1 MFGKSPSRLSASI
14 AVSVVAALL
23 LSMVSTVSRVHE
35 FNAINSTAT
44 AALHAQAIAAF
55 DTKAELLVIADL
67 IDAKVAAAEG
77 KVLDDQILAVETA
90 RAEKF
95 RAVAAQLHQIGV
107 AGEAAVDAGTIR
119 SAAWYWEYEVAL
131 ELLDS
136 VDFSPG
142 VSSASKLMAGRT
154 THASVIANA
163 VAAWE
168 VEQARIDAELARQ
181 ARIDAEL
188 ALLALVARSAA
199 AVPTASST
207 SGVYSVYVR
216 TVANASNAQATIDAG
231 GQIAVNYG
239 DGSGV
244 FVSAHN
250 YDDST
255 ALLLKVGDIVIFS
268 GAASGTYRVT
278 GSKDVNKY
286 GSTTA
291 DVRSL
296 DVSMMMQTC
305 YFGTDLM
312 RVVGMVPA

>member
-1 MFGKSPSRLSASI
+1 VG
-14 AVSVVAALL
+14 
-23 LSMVSTVSRVHE
+23 
-35 FNAINSTAT
+35 
-44 AALHAQAIAAF
+44 
-55 DTKAELLVIADL
+55 
-67 IDAKVAAAEG
+67 
-77 KVLDDQILAVETA
+77 
-90 RAEKF
+90 
-95 RAVAAQLHQIGV
+95 
-107 AGEAAVDAGTIR
+107 
-119 SAAWYWEYEVAL
+119 
-131 ELLDS
+131 
-136 VDFSPG
+136 
-142 VSSASKLMAGRT
+142 
-154 THASVIANA
+154 
-163 VAAWE
+163 E
-168 VEQARIDAELARQ
+168 VEQERIDAELARQ
-181 ARIDAEL
+181 ARIDAEF
-188 ALLALVARSAA
+188 ARLALVARSAVA
-199 AVPTASST
+199 APTASSK

-255 ALLLKVGDIVIFS
+255 ALLLKVGDIVTFS

-286 GSTTA
+286 WSTTA

-296 DVSMMMQTC
+296 DVSMMMQAC